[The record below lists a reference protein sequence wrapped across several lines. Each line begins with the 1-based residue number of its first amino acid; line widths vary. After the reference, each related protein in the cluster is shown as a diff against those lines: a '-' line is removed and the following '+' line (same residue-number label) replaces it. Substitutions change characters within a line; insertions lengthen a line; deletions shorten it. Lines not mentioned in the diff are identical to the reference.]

1 MTEKIEVSTGEDDL
15 ISLRAKNLELET
27 ALRDTQ
33 EVANRRLIDAELRH
47 HALKNGMVDLDGLK
61 LIDPVDVNVDETG
74 TVKGAASVISKLQ
87 REKPWLFMSVN
98 SSSLAS
104 APPSTPAR
112 SKLATE
118 MSLQEWRTAR
128 AELVRRR

>member
-1 MTEKIEVSTGEDDL
+1 MTDEIDAADVEDEM
-15 ISLRAKNLELET
+15 ISLRAKNVRLET
-27 ALRDTQ
+27 ALRDSQ
-33 EVANRRLIDAELRH
+33 EVANRRLINAELKH

-61 LIDPVDVNVDETG
+61 LIDAVDIDVDETG
-74 TVKGAASVISKLQ
+74 AVKGAASVISKLQ
-87 REKPWLFMSVN
+87 REKPWLFKSPN

-104 APPSTPAR
+104 APPSTPTR

-128 AELVRRR
+128 ADLIRRR